1 MCVKMW
7 TCTADTD
14 GERASKCNFVIF
26 CVHRSLDAGDLDLYV
41 PGVRIPS
48 ISNIIPL
55 DRFESWNIFW
65 NIFFFEGRGEEGDHY
80 ERFRKKLDKL
90 LFRYNSKIRIVRSIL
105 SLLDKRNEVPIFLIY
120 PVNLRSLGVQT
131 REVLLTLFRLEYI
144 VPQWRNLYLRYCE
157 TTSEKLFLKLLSK
170 PGQSKINT

>member
-90 LFRYNSKIRIVRSIL
+90 LFRYNSKIRAKLFYLYLIKGTKYRFSLFIL
-105 SLLDKRNEVPIFLIY
+105 SIY
-120 PVNLRSLGVQT
+120 
-131 REVLLTLFRLEYI
+131 EA
-144 VPQWRNLYLRYCE
+144 
-157 TTSEKLFLKLLSK
+157 
-170 PGQSKINT
+170 